1 MNYMNDSDKVNNK
14 MNIEK
19 RKLKIEIFNDQYS
32 LISDEK
38 EADVLKASLIVDKL
52 MREIADRSSLQD
64 EKKIAVLA
72 ALKIASKLVDLE
84 NSLQYYE
91 QKHLEFADMIEKKVL
106 GS

>member
-32 LISDEK
+32 LVSDEK

>member
-1 MNYMNDSDKVNNK
+1 MSDIDKDKNK

-38 EADVLKASLIVDKL
+38 EADILRASSIVDKL
-52 MREIADRSSLQD
+52 MKEIADKSNLHD

-72 ALKIASKLVDLE
+72 ALRIASKLVDLE

-91 QKHLEFADMIEKKVL
+91 QKHLEFADIIEKEGL
-106 GS
+106 SSSI